1 MSDFLFLSAAEPL
14 AAQVAGELAENA
26 TQTKSVIEKFFDT
39 FSLLLQATSDNDIA
53 AVNKATVIFFF
64 ILIPPLIL
72 YLPILNIIIFMVN
85 QLMPIHVII
94 FFYNY
99 LYYYCFFLY

>member
-39 FSLLLQATSDNDIA
+39 FFNSI
-53 AVNKATVIFFF
+53 
-64 ILIPPLIL
+64 IL
-72 YLPILNIIIFMVN
+72 FSMSVS
-85 QLMPIHVII
+85 
-94 FFYNY
+94 
-99 LYYYCFFLY
+99 C

>member
-39 FSLLLQATSDNDIA
+39 FSFAKLVSAAILLVICIVCIKILL
-53 AVNKATVIFFF
+53 KATEKMLKSSKLDRSCHTF
-64 ILIPPLIL
+64 IRSTVSAFRISG
-72 YLPILNIIIFMVN
+72 
-85 QLMPIHVII
+85 
-94 FFYNY
+94 
-99 LYYYCFFLY
+99 